1 MGAEEVRAYRSER
14 KRFMAAWQRRGDR
27 NTYNRLLSR
36 WSKVKDAWDS
46 LAPDEQKREPDLPRE
61 PM

>member
-27 NTYNRLLSR
+27 NTYSRLLPK
-36 WSKVKDAWDS
+36 WSKAKETWDS
-46 LAPDEQKREPDLPRE
+46 LTPDEQKREPDLPRE